1 MKRVLIAGLLFCFA
15 LGGVFSVK
23 IAMADT
29 TNKQENT
36 DINYDSPLMTDDDSD
51 SLAKMNLE
59 NYDVK
64 DTTNVTK
71 EVDSYNTEKVASNYG
86 IDSDKVIDNENSK
99 TDSKTDSKDNS
110 KKETTTHTNLP
121 MDENDEN
128 YTSPDITYYEP
139 NGEES
144 TDNESTSSEDI
155 GSSNGDSNDNGYSDY
170 KYSYSTLAKSVM
182 LRTLRH
188 NKEFSQASKKRQ
200 EVILYALQYVGNRY
214 VFGGTSIT
222 NGIDCSA
229 FTRYVMNHFGKKL
242 PRNSYSQRSVG
253 KSVDK
258 PNTGDLICYSG
269 HVAIYIGDGKIVH
282 ASNHHPYPRG
292 GIKVSSSYKYRTVK
306 SIRSLFN

>member
-1 MKRVLIAGLLFCFA
+1 
-15 LGGVFSVK
+15 
-23 IAMADT
+23 
-29 TNKQENT
+29 
-36 DINYDSPLMTDDDSD
+36 MTDDDSD

-144 TDNESTSSEDI
+144 TSSEGTDYN
-155 GSSNGDSNDNGYSDY
+155 NGDSNDSGYSDY

-188 NKEFSQASKKRQ
+188 NEEFSQASKKRQ
-200 EVILYALQYVGNRY
+200 EVILYALQYVGNKY

>member
-1 MKRVLIAGLLFCFA
+1 MKRIAIAVLTLSFTF
-15 LGGVFSVK
+15 GGIFSVK

-64 DTTNVTK
+64 DTANVTK

-144 TDNESTSSEDI
+144 TSSEGTDYN
-155 GSSNGDSNDNGYSDY
+155 NGDNNDSGYSDY

-188 NKEFSQASKKRQ
+188 NEEFSQASKKRQ

-282 ASNHHPYPRG
+282 ASNHHAYPRG

>member
-1 MKRVLIAGLLFCFA
+1 MKRIAIAVLTLSFA
-15 LGGVFSVK
+15 FGGIFSVK

-144 TDNESTSSEDI
+144 TSSEGTD
-155 GSSNGDSNDNGYSDY
+155 SNNGDSNDSGYSDY
-170 KYSYSTLAKSVM
+170 KYSYSTLAKSFM

-188 NKEFSQASKKRQ
+188 NEEFSQASKKRQ
-200 EVILYALQYVGNRY
+200 EVILYALQYVGNKY

>member
-1 MKRVLIAGLLFCFA
+1 MKRIAIAVLTLSFA
-15 LGGVFSVK
+15 FGGIFSVK

-144 TDNESTSSEDI
+144 TSSEGTDYN
-155 GSSNGDSNDNGYSDY
+155 NGDSNDSGYSDY

-188 NKEFSQASKKRQ
+188 NEEFSQASKKRQ
-200 EVILYALQYVGNRY
+200 EVILYVLQYVGNKY

>member
-1 MKRVLIAGLLFCFA
+1 MKRIAIAVLA
-15 LGGVFSVK
+15 LSFTFGGIFSVK

-144 TDNESTSSEDI
+144 TGSEGTDYN
-155 GSSNGDSNDNGYSDY
+155 NGDSNDSGYSDY

-188 NKEFSQASKKRQ
+188 NEEFSQASKKRQ

-282 ASNHHPYPRG
+282 ASNHHAYPRG

>member
-1 MKRVLIAGLLFCFA
+1 MKRIAIAVLTLSFA
-15 LGGVFSVK
+15 FGGIFSVK

-51 SLAKMNLE
+51 SLAKMNLG

-144 TDNESTSSEDI
+144 TSSEGTDYN
-155 GSSNGDSNDNGYSDY
+155 NGDSNDSGYSDY

-188 NKEFSQASKKRQ
+188 NEEFSQASKKRQ
-200 EVILYALQYVGNRY
+200 EVILYALQYVGNKY

>member
-1 MKRVLIAGLLFCFA
+1 MKRIAIAVLTLSFA
-15 LGGVFSVK
+15 FGGIFSVK

-144 TDNESTSSEDI
+144 TSSESTDYN
-155 GSSNGDSNDNGYSDY
+155 NGDSNDSGYSDY

-188 NKEFSQASKKRQ
+188 NEEFSQASKKRQ
-200 EVILYALQYVGNRY
+200 EVILYALQYVGNKY

>member
-1 MKRVLIAGLLFCFA
+1 MKRIAIAVLTLSFTF
-15 LGGVFSVK
+15 GGIFSVK

-36 DINYDSPLMTDDDSD
+36 DINYDSPLMTDNDSD

-144 TDNESTSSEDI
+144 TSSEGTD
-155 GSSNGDSNDNGYSDY
+155 SNNGDSNDSGYSDY

-188 NKEFSQASKKRQ
+188 NEEFSQASKKRQ
-200 EVILYALQYVGNRY
+200 EVILYALQYVGNKY

>member
-1 MKRVLIAGLLFCFA
+1 
-15 LGGVFSVK
+15 
-23 IAMADT
+23 
-29 TNKQENT
+29 
-36 DINYDSPLMTDDDSD
+36 
-51 SLAKMNLE
+51 
-59 NYDVK
+59 
-64 DTTNVTK
+64 
-71 EVDSYNTEKVASNYG
+71 
-86 IDSDKVIDNENSK
+86 
-99 TDSKTDSKDNS
+99 
-110 KKETTTHTNLP
+110 

-144 TDNESTSSEDI
+144 TSSEGTD
-155 GSSNGDSNDNGYSDY
+155 SNNGDSIDSGYSDY
-170 KYSYSTLAKSVM
+170 KYSNSTLAKSVM

-188 NKEFSQASKKRQ
+188 NEEFSQASKKRQ
-200 EVILYALQYVGNRY
+200 EVILYALQYVGNKY

>member
-1 MKRVLIAGLLFCFA
+1 MKRIAIAVLTLSFA
-15 LGGVFSVK
+15 FGGIFSVK

-144 TDNESTSSEDI
+144 TSSEGTD
-155 GSSNGDSNDNGYSDY
+155 SNNGDSNDSGYSDY

-188 NKEFSQASKKRQ
+188 NEEFSQASKKRQ
-200 EVILYALQYVGNRY
+200 EVILYALQYVGNKY

-229 FTRYVMNHFGKKL
+229 CTRYVMNHFGKKL

>member
-1 MKRVLIAGLLFCFA
+1 MKRIAIAVLA
-15 LGGVFSVK
+15 LSFTFGGIFSVK

-144 TDNESTSSEDI
+144 TGSEGTDYN
-155 GSSNGDSNDNGYSDY
+155 NGDSNDSDYSDY

-188 NKEFSQASKKRQ
+188 NEEFSQASKKRQ

-229 FTRYVMNHFGKKL
+229 FTRYIMNHFGKKL

>member
-1 MKRVLIAGLLFCFA
+1 MKRIAIAVLTLSFA
-15 LGGVFSVK
+15 FGGIFSVK

-99 TDSKTDSKDNS
+99 TDSKTDFKDNS

-144 TDNESTSSEDI
+144 TSSEGTD
-155 GSSNGDSNDNGYSDY
+155 SNNGDSNDSGYSDY
-170 KYSYSTLAKSVM
+170 KYSYSTLAKSAM

-188 NKEFSQASKKRQ
+188 NEEFSQASKKRQ
-200 EVILYALQYVGNRY
+200 EVILYALQYVGNKY

>member
-1 MKRVLIAGLLFCFA
+1 MKRIAIAVLTLSFTF
-15 LGGVFSVK
+15 GGIFSVK

-36 DINYDSPLMTDDDSD
+36 DINYDSPLMTDNDSD

-144 TDNESTSSEDI
+144 TSSEGTD
-155 GSSNGDSNDNGYSDY
+155 SNNGDSNDSGYSDY

-188 NKEFSQASKKRQ
+188 NEEFSQASKKRQ
-200 EVILYALQYVGNRY
+200 EVILYALQYVGNKY
-214 VFGGTSIT
+214 VFGGTNIT

>member
-1 MKRVLIAGLLFCFA
+1 MKRIAIAVLTLSFA
-15 LGGVFSVK
+15 FGGIFSVK

-29 TNKQENT
+29 TNKQENA

-144 TDNESTSSEDI
+144 TSSEGTDYN
-155 GSSNGDSNDNGYSDY
+155 NGDSNDSGYSDY

-188 NKEFSQASKKRQ
+188 NEEFSQASKKRQ
-200 EVILYALQYVGNRY
+200 EVILYALQYVGNKY

>member
-1 MKRVLIAGLLFCFA
+1 MKRIAIAVLTLSFTF
-15 LGGVFSVK
+15 GGIFSVK

-144 TDNESTSSEDI
+144 TGSEGTDYN
-155 GSSNGDSNDNGYSDY
+155 NGDSNDSGYSDY

-188 NKEFSQASKKRQ
+188 NEEFSQASKKRQ

>member
-1 MKRVLIAGLLFCFA
+1 MKRIAIAVFVLSFTF
-15 LGGVFSVK
+15 GGIFSVK

-71 EVDSYNTEKVASNYG
+71 EVDSYNTEKVTSNYG

-144 TDNESTSSEDI
+144 TSSEGTD
-155 GSSNGDSNDNGYSDY
+155 SNNGDSNDSSYSDY

-188 NKEFSQASKKRQ
+188 NEEFSQASKKRQ

-282 ASNHHPYPRG
+282 ASNHHAYPRG

>member
-1 MKRVLIAGLLFCFA
+1 MKRIAIAVLTLSFA
-15 LGGVFSVK
+15 FGGIFSVK

-144 TDNESTSSEDI
+144 TSSE
-155 GSSNGDSNDNGYSDY
+155 GTDSNNGNSNDSGYSDY

-188 NKEFSQASKKRQ
+188 NEEFSQASKKRQ
-200 EVILYALQYVGNRY
+200 EVILYALQYVGNKY

>member
-1 MKRVLIAGLLFCFA
+1 MKRIAIAVLTLSFA
-15 LGGVFSVK
+15 FGGIFSVK

-144 TDNESTSSEDI
+144 TSSEGTDYN
-155 GSSNGDSNDNGYSDY
+155 NGDSNDSGYSDY

-188 NKEFSQASKKRQ
+188 NEEFSQASKKRQ
-200 EVILYALQYVGNRY
+200 EVILYALQYVGNKY

-292 GIKVSSSYKYRTVK
+292 GIKVSSSYKIRTVK
-306 SIRSLFN
+306 SI

>member
-1 MKRVLIAGLLFCFA
+1 MKRIAIAVLTLSFA
-15 LGGVFSVK
+15 FGGIFSVK

-71 EVDSYNTEKVASNYG
+71 EVDSYNTEKVAYNYG

-144 TDNESTSSEDI
+144 TSSEGTD
-155 GSSNGDSNDNGYSDY
+155 SNNGDSNDSGYSDY

-188 NKEFSQASKKRQ
+188 NEEFSQASKKRQ
-200 EVILYALQYVGNRY
+200 EVILYALQYVGNKY

>member
-1 MKRVLIAGLLFCFA
+1 MKRIAIAVLA
-15 LGGVFSVK
+15 LSFTFGGIFSVK

-144 TDNESTSSEDI
+144 TSSEGTD
-155 GSSNGDSNDNGYSDY
+155 SNNGDSNDSGYSDY

-188 NKEFSQASKKRQ
+188 NEEFSQASKKRQ
-200 EVILYALQYVGNRY
+200 EVILYALQYVGNKY

-292 GIKVSSSYKYRTVK
+292 GIKVSSSYKYRTIK

>member
-1 MKRVLIAGLLFCFA
+1 MKRIAIAVLTLSFA
-15 LGGVFSVK
+15 FGGIFSVK

-144 TDNESTSSEDI
+144 TSSEGTD
-155 GSSNGDSNDNGYSDY
+155 SKNGDSNDSGYSDY

-188 NKEFSQASKKRQ
+188 NEEFSQASKKRQ
-200 EVILYALQYVGNRY
+200 EVILYALQYVGNKY

>member
-1 MKRVLIAGLLFCFA
+1 MKRIAIAVLTLSFA
-15 LGGVFSVK
+15 FGGIFSVK

-144 TDNESTSSEDI
+144 TSSEGTD
-155 GSSNGDSNDNGYSDY
+155 SNNGDSNDSGYSDY

-188 NKEFSQASKKRQ
+188 NEEFSQASKKRQ
-200 EVILYALQYVGNRY
+200 EVILYALQYVGNKY

-306 SIRSLFN
+306 STIES

>member
-1 MKRVLIAGLLFCFA
+1 MKRIAIAVLTLSFA
-15 LGGVFSVK
+15 FGGIFSVK

-144 TDNESTSSEDI
+144 TSSEGTDYN
-155 GSSNGDSNDNGYSDY
+155 NGDSNDSGYSDY

-188 NKEFSQASKKRQ
+188 NEEFSQASKKRQ
-200 EVILYALQYVGNRY
+200 EVILYALQYVGNKY

-269 HVAIYIGDGKIVH
+269 HVAIYIGDGKIDQVFYFFWLLH
-282 ASNHHPYPRG
+282 AKSCL
-292 GIKVSSSYKYRTVK
+292 YRN
-306 SIRSLFN
+306 S

>member
-1 MKRVLIAGLLFCFA
+1 MKRIAIAVLTLSFA
-15 LGGVFSVK
+15 FGGIFSVK

-64 DTTNVTK
+64 DTANVTK

-144 TDNESTSSEDI
+144 TSSEGTDYN
-155 GSSNGDSNDNGYSDY
+155 NGDSNDSGYSDY

-188 NKEFSQASKKRQ
+188 NEEFSQASKKRQ
-200 EVILYALQYVGNRY
+200 EVILYALQYVGNKY

>member
-1 MKRVLIAGLLFCFA
+1 MKRIAIAVLA
-15 LGGVFSVK
+15 LSFTFGGIFSVK

-144 TDNESTSSEDI
+144 TSSEGTD
-155 GSSNGDSNDNGYSDY
+155 SNNGDSNDSGYSDY

-188 NKEFSQASKKRQ
+188 NEEFSQASKKRQ
-200 EVILYALQYVGNRY
+200 EVILYALQYVGNKY

-282 ASNHHPYPRG
+282 ASNHHTYPRG

>member
-1 MKRVLIAGLLFCFA
+1 MKRIAIAVLTLSFTF
-15 LGGVFSVK
+15 GGIFSVK

-36 DINYDSPLMTDDDSD
+36 DINYDSPLMTDNDSD

-144 TDNESTSSEDI
+144 TSSEGTD
-155 GSSNGDSNDNGYSDY
+155 SNNGDSNDSGYSDY

-188 NKEFSQASKKRQ
+188 NEEFSQASKKRQ
-200 EVILYALQYVGNRY
+200 EVILYALQYVGNKY

-306 SIRSLFN
+306 STRSLFN

>member
-1 MKRVLIAGLLFCFA
+1 MKRIAIAVLTLSFA
-15 LGGVFSVK
+15 FGGIFSVK

-86 IDSDKVIDNENSK
+86 INSDKVIDNENSK

-144 TDNESTSSEDI
+144 TSSEGTDYN
-155 GSSNGDSNDNGYSDY
+155 NGDSNDSGYSDY

-188 NKEFSQASKKRQ
+188 NEEFSQASKKRQ
-200 EVILYALQYVGNRY
+200 EVILYALQYVGNKY

>member
-1 MKRVLIAGLLFCFA
+1 MKRIAIAVLTLSFA
-15 LGGVFSVK
+15 FGGIFSVK

-36 DINYDSPLMTDDDSD
+36 DINYDSPLVTDDDSD

-144 TDNESTSSEDI
+144 TSSEGTD
-155 GSSNGDSNDNGYSDY
+155 SNNGDSNDSGYSDY

-188 NKEFSQASKKRQ
+188 NEEFSQASKKRQ
-200 EVILYALQYVGNRY
+200 EVILYALQYVGNKY

>member
-23 IAMADT
+23 IAMAGT

-51 SLAKMNLE
+51 PLAKMNLE

-86 IDSDKVIDNENSK
+86 IDSDKVIDDENSK
-99 TDSKTDSKDNS
+99 TDSKDNSKTDSKSNS

-139 NGEES
+139 SGEES
-144 TDNESTSSEDI
+144 TSNKSTDSSD
-155 GSSNGDSNDNGYSDY
+155 GDSNDSGYSDY

-200 EVILYALQYVGNRY
+200 EVVLYALQYVGNRY

-222 NGIDCSA
+222 DGIDCSA

-282 ASNHHPYPRG
+282 ASNHHAYPRG
-292 GIKVSSSYKYRTVK
+292 GSKVSSSYKYRTVK

>member
-1 MKRVLIAGLLFCFA
+1 MKRIAIAVLA
-15 LGGVFSVK
+15 LSFTFGGIFSVK

-99 TDSKTDSKDNS
+99 TDFKTDSKDNS

-144 TDNESTSSEDI
+144 TSSEGTD
-155 GSSNGDSNDNGYSDY
+155 SNNGDSNDSGYSDY

-188 NKEFSQASKKRQ
+188 NEEFSQASKKRQ
-200 EVILYALQYVGNRY
+200 EVILYALQYVGNKY

>member
-1 MKRVLIAGLLFCFA
+1 MKRIAIAVLTLSFA
-15 LGGVFSVK
+15 FGGIFSVK

-121 MDENDEN
+121 MDEN

-144 TDNESTSSEDI
+144 TSSEGTDYN
-155 GSSNGDSNDNGYSDY
+155 NGDSNDSGYSDY

-188 NKEFSQASKKRQ
+188 NEEFSQASKKRQ
-200 EVILYALQYVGNRY
+200 EVILYALQYVGNKY

>member
-1 MKRVLIAGLLFCFA
+1 MKRIAIAVLA
-15 LGGVFSVK
+15 LSFTFGGIFSVK

-99 TDSKTDSKDNS
+99 TDSKTGSKDNS

-144 TDNESTSSEDI
+144 TSSEGTDYN
-155 GSSNGDSNDNGYSDY
+155 NGDSNDSGYSDY

-188 NKEFSQASKKRQ
+188 NEEFSQASKKRQ

-282 ASNHHPYPRG
+282 ASNHHAYPRG

>member
-1 MKRVLIAGLLFCFA
+1 MKRIAIAVLTLSFA
-15 LGGVFSVK
+15 FGGIFSVK

-71 EVDSYNTEKVASNYG
+71 EVDSYNIEKVASNYG

-144 TDNESTSSEDI
+144 TSSEGTD
-155 GSSNGDSNDNGYSDY
+155 SNNGDSNDSGYSDY

-188 NKEFSQASKKRQ
+188 NEEFSQASKKRQ
-200 EVILYALQYVGNRY
+200 EVILYALQYVGNKY

>member
-1 MKRVLIAGLLFCFA
+1 MKRIAIAVLA
-15 LGGVFSVK
+15 LSFTFGGIFSVK

-29 TNKQENT
+29 MNKQENT
-36 DINYDSPLMTDDDSD
+36 DIDYDSPLMTDDDSD

-71 EVDSYNTEKVASNYG
+71 EVDSYNTEKVASNDG

-99 TDSKTDSKDNS
+99 ANSKTDSKDNS

-144 TDNESTSSEDI
+144 TSSEGTD
-155 GSSNGDSNDNGYSDY
+155 SNNGDSNDSGYSDY

-188 NKEFSQASKKRQ
+188 NEEFSQASKKRQ
-200 EVILYALQYVGNRY
+200 EVVLYALQYVGNKY

>member
-1 MKRVLIAGLLFCFA
+1 MKRIAIAVLTLSFA
-15 LGGVFSVK
+15 FGGIFSVK

-144 TDNESTSSEDI
+144 TSSEGTDYN
-155 GSSNGDSNDNGYSDY
+155 NGDSNDSGYSDY

-188 NKEFSQASKKRQ
+188 NEEFSQASKKRQ
-200 EVILYALQYVGNRY
+200 EVILYALQYVGNKY

-282 ASNHHPYPRG
+282 ASNHNPYPRG